1 MSKGSNFWG
10 TARGR
15 LGNMVISSVRGQ
27 QIERKYQ
34 PKVANPKT
42 YAQMRQRAAFAAA
55 VKFFK
60 HSQQNLFRFAFEDK
74 TQKESDYNAFMRH
87 NVAYFTPYNK
97 VACDNPSL
105 PALGFMAPVL
115 LSYGSLAS
123 PEGVGYYN
131 RQPAESTLFGLD
143 CGNIEPN
150 DTPTNFIWGGVSE
163 SLIAKYDLQDG
174 DIITIVQIETKQQ
187 PGAIA
192 SLYIDGVNADAPATP
207 AKWSIWQKRLNT
219 KSEEVVSDNVLN
231 NSVFGIHDG
240 ITSSTYT
247 NCYFG
252 AVIFSRNIAGR
263 PLMVSSSVLVPSID
277 GYYDYW
283 TTKGSDKELQVL
295 TSWGANPEAIL
306 KGSLS

>member
-27 QIERKYQ
+27 QVERKYQ

-42 YAQMRQRAAFAAA
+42 HAQMRQRAAFAAA

-60 HSQQNLFRFAFEDK
+60 HSQQALFRFAFEDK

-87 NVAYFTPYNK
+87 NVAYFGAYNK

-105 PALGFMAPVL
+105 PALGFTSPLL

-123 PEGVGYYN
+123 AMGVGYYKT
-131 RQPAESTLFGLD
+131 QTPEDTIFGLE
-143 CGNIEPN
+143 CGTIMESSVPN
-150 DTPTNFIWGGVSE
+150 KFSWGDVCMA
-163 SLIAKYDLQDG
+163 LVKKYDLQNG
-174 DIITIVQIETKQQ
+174 DIITIVQIDAMQ
-187 PGAIA
+187 PKSGVR
-192 SLYIDGVNADAPATP
+192 SLYIDGTNADVPANP
-207 AKWSIWQKRLNT
+207 AKWTLWQKRIDTESAEDVTN
-219 KSEEVVSDNVLN
+219 NVHDKQG
-231 NSVFGIHDG
+231 FGVHDG
-240 ITSSTYT
+240 ITSNTYN

-252 AVIFSRNIAGR
+252 AVIFSRNIAGKS
-263 PLMVSSSVLVPSID
+263 LMVSSSALVSSVD
-277 GYYDYW
+277 GYYQYW
-283 TTKGSDKELQVL
+283 PEKGSDLELHAL
-295 TSWGANPEAIL
+295 LSWGANPEIIL

>member
-60 HSQQNLFRFAFEDK
+60 HSQQALFKFAYEDK

-87 NVAYFTPYNK
+87 NIANFVAYNK

-105 PALGFMAPVL
+105 PALGFAAPLL
-115 LSYGSLAS
+115 LSYGSLS
-123 PEGVGYYN
+123 PAMGVGYFKT
-131 RQPAESTLFGLD
+131 QTPEDTIFGLE
-143 CGNIEPN
+143 CGTILESSVPN
-150 DTPTNFIWGGVSE
+150 KFGWGDVCMA
-163 SLIAKYDLQDG
+163 LVKKYDLQNG
-174 DIITIVQIETKQQ
+174 DIITIVQIDTMQ
-187 PGAIA
+187 PKSGVR
-192 SLYIDGVNADAPATP
+192 SLYIDGTNADVPANP
-207 AKWSIWQKRLNT
+207 AKWTLWQKRIDTESAEDVTN
-219 KSEEVVSDNVLN
+219 NVHDKR
-231 NSVFGIHDG
+231 VFGVHDG
-240 ITSSTYT
+240 ITSNTYN

-252 AVIFSRNIAGR
+252 AVIFSRNIAGK
-263 PLMVSSSVLVPSID
+263 PLMVSSSALVSSVD
-277 GYYDYW
+277 GYYQYW
-283 TTKGSDKELQVL
+283 PEKGSDLELHAL
-295 TSWGANPEAIL
+295 LSWGANPEVIL

>member
-74 TQKESDYNAFMRH
+74 AQKESDYNAFMRH
-87 NVAYFTPYNK
+87 NVAYFGAYNK

-105 PALGFMAPVL
+105 AALGFTAPVL

-123 PEGVGYYN
+123 AVGVGYYN
-131 RQPAESTLFGLD
+131 RQPLEETIFGLE
-143 CGNIEPN
+143 CGTIGESVAP
-150 DTPTNFIWGGVSE
+150 DKFLWGDVS
-163 SLIAKYDLQDG
+163 SALIAKYDLQNG
-174 DIITIVQIETKQQ
+174 DIITIVQIDSKQAS
-187 PGAIA
+187 GGIT
-192 SLYIDGVNADAPATP
+192 SLYIDGVNADVPATP
-207 AKWSIWQKRLNT
+207 AKWTLWQKRIDT
-219 KSEEVVSDNVLN
+219 ESMEDVTSNVHNKL
-231 NSVFGIHDG
+231 VFGVHDG
-240 ITSSTYT
+240 ISSNTYT

-252 AVIFSRNIAGR
+252 AVIFSRNVAGKS
-263 PLMVSSSVLVPSID
+263 LMVSSASLVSSVD
-277 GYYDYW
+277 TYYQYW
-283 TTKGSDKELQVL
+283 PEKGSDKELQVL

>member
-60 HSQQNLFRFAFEDK
+60 HSQQALFKFAFEDK

-87 NVAYFTPYNK
+87 NVAYFGAYNK

-105 PALGFMAPVL
+105 PALGFTSPLL

-123 PEGVGYYN
+123 AVGVGYYKV
-131 RQPAESTLFGLD
+131 QTPEDTIFGLE
-143 CGNIEPN
+143 CGTILESSVPN
-150 DTPTNFIWGGVSE
+150 KFSWGDVCMA
-163 SLIAKYDLQDG
+163 LVKKYDLQNG
-174 DIITIVQIETKQQ
+174 DIITIVQIDAKQ
-187 PGAIA
+187 PNSGIT
-192 SLYIDGVNADAPATP
+192 SLYIDGINADVPASP
-207 AKWSIWQKRLNT
+207 AKWTLWQKRIDTDSAEDVTN
-219 KSEEVVSDNVLN
+219 NVHN
-231 NSVFGIHDG
+231 KQVFGVHDG
-240 ITSSTYT
+240 ITSNTYN

-252 AVIFSRNIAGR
+252 AVIFSRNVAGKS
-263 PLMVSSSVLVPSID
+263 LMVSSSALVSSVD
-277 GYYDYW
+277 GYYQYW
-283 TTKGSDKELQVL
+283 PEKGSQKELQVL
-295 TSWGANPEAIL
+295 MSWGANPEVVL

>member
-42 YAQMRQRAAFAAA
+42 FAQMRQRGAFAAA

-87 NVAYFTPYNK
+87 NVSYFTAYNK

-105 PALGFMAPVL
+105 PALGFTAPVL

-123 PEGVGYYN
+123 AEGVGFYN
-131 RQPAESTLFGLD
+131 RQPVETTLFGLD
-143 CGNIEPN
+143 CGTIEHGT
-150 DTPTNFIWGGVSE
+150 TPANFLWGDVSTALCE
-163 SLIAKYDLQDG
+163 KYDLQDG
-174 DIITIVQIETKQQ
+174 DIITIVVIETKL
-187 PGAIA
+187 IA
-192 SLYIDGVNADAPATP
+192 SDVTKYYLDGTDAEMPATP
-207 AKWSIWQKRLNT
+207 AKWTIWQKRINT
-219 KSEEVVSDNVLN
+219 GSDETVTDNVAN
-231 NSVFGIHDG
+231 DRVFGIHNG
-240 ITSSTYT
+240 INSQTFTY
-247 NCYFG
+247 NYFG
-252 AVIFSRNIAGR
+252 AVIFSRNVAGKS
-263 PLMVSSSVLVPSID
+263 LMVSSSSLVASID
-277 GYYDYW
+277 SYFSMWPAKD
-283 TTKGSDKELQVL
+283 SDRELQVL
-295 TSWGANPEAIL
+295 SSWGANPEAIL

>member
-60 HSQQNLFRFAFEDK
+60 HSQQALFKFAFEDK

-87 NVAYFTPYNK
+87 NVAYFGAYNK

-105 PALGFMAPVL
+105 AALGFTAPVL

-123 PEGVGYYN
+123 AVGVGYYN
-131 RQPAESTLFGLD
+131 RQPSEETLFGLE
-143 CGNIEPN
+143 CGTIEQS
-150 DTPTNFIWGGVSE
+150 TSAGKTTWGDVSKA
-163 SLIAKYDLQDG
+163 LVKKYDLQSG
-174 DIITIVQIETKQQ
+174 DIITIVQINANQE
-187 PGAIA
+187 PGGLVT
-192 SLYIDGVNADAPATP
+192 LYLDGVNADVPKTP
-207 AKWSIWQKRLNT
+207 AKWTLWQKRLDT
-219 KSEEVVSDNVLN
+219 EATEDVSNNVAN
-231 NSVFGIHDG
+231 NQVFGVHDG
-240 ITSSTYT
+240 ITTQTYT

-252 AVIFSRNIAGR
+252 AVIFSRNTAGKS
-263 PLMVSSSVLVPSID
+263 LMVSSASLVASVD
-277 GYYDYW
+277 DYYSYW
-283 TTKGSDKELQVL
+283 PIKGSDRELQVL

>member
-60 HSQQNLFRFAFEDK
+60 HSQQSLFKFAFEDK

-87 NVAYFTPYNK
+87 NVAYFGAYNK

-105 PALGFMAPVL
+105 PALGFTAPLL

-123 PEGVGYYN
+123 AMGVGYYKT
-131 RQPAESTLFGLD
+131 QTPEDTIFGLE
-143 CGNIEPN
+143 CGTIEESSVPN
-150 DTPTNFIWGGVSE
+150 KFSWGDVCMA
-163 SLIAKYDLQDG
+163 LVKKYDLQNG
-174 DIITIVQIETKQQ
+174 DIVTVVQIDAKQ
-187 PGAIA
+187 PNSGIK
-192 SLYIDGVNADAPATP
+192 SLYIDGTNADVPANP
-207 AKWSIWQKRLNT
+207 AKWTLWQKRIDTESAEDVTN
-219 KSEEVVSDNVLN
+219 NVHN
-231 NSVFGIHDG
+231 KQVFGVHDG
-240 ITSSTYT
+240 ITSNTYN

-252 AVIFSRNIAGR
+252 AVIFSRNISGKS
-263 PLMVSSSVLVPSID
+263 LMVSSSALVSSVD
-277 GYYDYW
+277 SYYQYW
-283 TTKGSDKELQVL
+283 PEKGSEKELQVL
-295 TSWGANPEAIL
+295 MSWGANPEVVL

>member
-42 YAQMRQRAAFAAA
+42 FAQMRQRGSFAAA

-60 HSQQNLFRFAFEDK
+60 HSQQNLFKFAFEDK

-87 NVAYFTPYNK
+87 NVAYFTAYNK

-105 PALGFMAPVL
+105 PALGFTAPVL

-123 PEGVGYYN
+123 AEGVGFYN
-131 RQPAESTLFGLD
+131 RQPADATLFGLD
-143 CGNIEPN
+143 CGSIEQSVSPE
-150 DTPTNFIWGGVSE
+150 TYLWGDVS
-163 SLIAKYDLQDG
+163 SALIKKYDLQNG
-174 DIITIVQIETKQQ
+174 DIITIVLIETKL
-187 PGAIA
+187 IA
-192 SLYIDGVNADAPATP
+192 QDITKYYLDGTDAEMPATP
-207 AKWSIWQKRLNT
+207 AKWTLWQKRIDT
-219 KSEEVVSDNVLN
+219 ESQDVVTNNVHN
-231 NSVFGIHDG
+231 ATVFGVHNG
-240 ITSSTYT
+240 IVSNTY
-247 NCYFG
+247 NYNYFG
-252 AVIFSRNIAGR
+252 TVIFSRNVAGKS
-263 PLMVSSSVLVPSID
+263 LMVSSSSLVASVDNYFTMWPAKD
-277 GYYDYW
+277 
-283 TTKGSDKELQVL
+283 SDRELQIL

>member
-60 HSQQNLFRFAFEDK
+60 HSQQALFKFAFEDK

-87 NVAYFTPYNK
+87 NVAYFGAYNK

-105 PALGFMAPVL
+105 PALGFTAPLL

-123 PEGVGYYN
+123 AMGVGYYKT
-131 RQPAESTLFGLD
+131 QTPEDTIFGLE
-143 CGNIEPN
+143 CGTILESSAPN
-150 DTPTNFIWGGVSE
+150 KFSWGDVCMA
-163 SLIAKYDLQDG
+163 LVKKYDLQNG
-174 DIITIVQIETKQQ
+174 DIVTVVQIDAKQ
-187 PGAIA
+187 PNSGIK
-192 SLYIDGVNADAPATP
+192 SLYIDGTNADVPANP
-207 AKWSIWQKRLNT
+207 AKWTLWQKRIDTESAEDVTN
-219 KSEEVVSDNVLN
+219 NVHN
-231 NSVFGIHDG
+231 KQVFGVHDG
-240 ITSSTYT
+240 IASNTYN

-252 AVIFSRNIAGR
+252 AVIFSRNVAGKS
-263 PLMVSSSVLVPSID
+263 LMVSSSALVSSVD
-277 GYYDYW
+277 GYYQYW
-283 TTKGSDKELQVL
+283 PEKGSEKELQVL
-295 TSWGANPEAIL
+295 MSWGANPEVIL